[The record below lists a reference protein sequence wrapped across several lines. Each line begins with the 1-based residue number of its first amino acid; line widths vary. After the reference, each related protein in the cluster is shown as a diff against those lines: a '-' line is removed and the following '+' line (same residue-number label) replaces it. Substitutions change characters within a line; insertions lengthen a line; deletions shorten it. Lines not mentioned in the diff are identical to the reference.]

1 VAGQRCRAGALLD
14 CAVVT
19 EDEMQSPTWC
29 SRILVWQHSLST
41 IGRDE
46 TKDMRQDEAS
56 ENGVP
61 AWGKSRE
68 LADFAKFRG
77 GVGEWTRL
85 LQPTDRVIDLLLP
98 STT

>member
-1 VAGQRCRAGALLD
+1 VQSRCIAGLCRRYRRRD
-14 CAVVT
+14 AVTYPVLQKT
-19 EDEMQSPTWC
+19 RTATFTPDD
-29 SRILVWQHSLST
+29 R
-41 IGRDE
+41 RDE